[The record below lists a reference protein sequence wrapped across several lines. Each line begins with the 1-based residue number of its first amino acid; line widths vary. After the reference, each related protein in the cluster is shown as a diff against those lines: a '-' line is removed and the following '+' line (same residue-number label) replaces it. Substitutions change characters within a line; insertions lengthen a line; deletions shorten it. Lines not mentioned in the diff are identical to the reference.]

1 MPDTDGL
8 MLATIASNSFL
19 LAFPS
24 LFSIINPVGGAFIFD
39 GIMRGSS
46 RIQRTTVAARVGLYS
61 MLIMFGS
68 LWIGAYVLS
77 FFGVSLDAL
86 RIAGGLVVATSG
98 WKLLGAGE
106 QNPDRKGAAARVPPG
121 DADDPLSMAFFPLTL
136 PLTTGPG
143 TIAVAITLG
152 SVRPSYGFGLLAFII
167 GVTVAAAANAALI
180 WIAYR
185 YADRITALIGETAR
199 HVVARLSAFLLMCI
213 GVQILVSAVGD
224 LVHKWGALRM

>member
-106 QNPDRKGAAARVPPG
+106 QNPDRKGAAARSP
-121 DADDPLSMAFFPLTL
+121 
-136 PLTTGPG
+136 
-143 TIAVAITLG
+143 
-152 SVRPSYGFGLLAFII
+152 
-167 GVTVAAAANAALI
+167 
-180 WIAYR
+180 
-185 YADRITALIGETAR
+185 
-199 HVVARLSAFLLMCI
+199 
-213 GVQILVSAVGD
+213 
-224 LVHKWGALRM
+224 